1 MKNVEQTIISQY
13 GNSATI
19 TKLICNMN
27 EYIDPCADIDNFYN
41 FVWNVET
48 AIGFGLDIWGEIV
61 GVSREIFT
69 NPVTYLDDDAFRS
82 LILLKA
88 LSNISIDSAPSINQ
102 LLQNWLGVGTRA
114 YMLDLGQMMIM
125 YVFEF
130 LLTAVQLEIITGSTI
145 FLRGAGVGAFIETA
159 EFPVIGFAEMGLPWV
174 TTMGNGEF
182 FEGVINA
189 T

>member
-13 GNSATI
+13 GNSSTI
-19 TKLICNMN
+19 GQLIGNMN
-27 EYIDPCADIDNFYN
+27 ENLDPSADIDNFYN
-41 FVWNVET
+41 VVWNVDT

-69 NPVTYLDDDAFRS
+69 DPVTYLDDDAFRS

-102 LLQNWLGVGTRA
+102 LLQNWLGGGVRA
-114 YMLDLGQMMIM
+114 YVQDLGGMALS

-130 LLTAVQLEIITGSTI
+130 PLTAIQLQIIKGSTI
-145 FLRGAGVGAFIETA
+145 FLRGAGVLANVVA
-159 EFPVIGFAEMGLPWV
+159 SDFPVFGFKEMGTAWAWPF
-174 TTMGNGEF
+174 NQ
-182 FEGVINA
+182 A
-189 T
+189 TFIAAEV